1 MKVCRSSKKNPNL
14 STIYKPSLCAILA
27 ACPSSLSHASLPVTI
42 NGINLTALIDS
53 CSSDNFISEDT
64 LKRLNVP
71 YKSSHKKVTMAL
83 TSMESLIIGHCYLT
97 IMLNGHKYDNVRLDI
112 LQNLCSDLILGY
124 AFQKQHNNLTFQ
136 FGGSKEDLVVAANS
150 QPVISTVDSNECSSP
165 QTNAAKVADVDP
177 PPLFE
182 NISKDT
188 KPIATKSRSF
198 NKDDQKFIENQ
209 ISCLLE
215 EGLIRRSNSPWRA
228 QVLIV
233 KDELQRHKKRMC
245 IDYSQTINLFTD
257 LDAYPLPRIDDMV
270 NKLSQYKVF
279 STYDLKS
286 ASPDTTK
293 RV

>member
-1 MKVCRSSKKNPNL
+1 MGDVNP
-14 STIYKPSLCAILA
+14 PSLFA
-27 ACPSSLSHASLPVTI
+27 
-42 NGINLTALIDS
+42 
-53 CSSDNFISEDT
+53 
-64 LKRLNVP
+64 
-71 YKSSHKKVTMAL
+71 
-83 TSMESLIIGHCYLT
+83 
-97 IMLNGHKYDNVRLDI
+97 
-112 LQNLCSDLILGY
+112 
-124 AFQKQHNNLTFQ
+124 
-136 FGGSKEDLVVAANS
+136 
-150 QPVISTVDSNECSSP
+150 
-165 QTNAAKVADVDP
+165 
-177 PPLFE
+177 

-279 STYDLKS
+279 FNL
-286 ASPDTTK
+286 
-293 RV
+293 